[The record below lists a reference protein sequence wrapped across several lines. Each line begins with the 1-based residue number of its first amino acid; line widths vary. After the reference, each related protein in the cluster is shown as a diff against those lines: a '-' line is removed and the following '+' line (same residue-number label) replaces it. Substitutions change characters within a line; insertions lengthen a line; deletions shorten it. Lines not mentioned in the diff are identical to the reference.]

1 MIQRVFL
8 ILFILQLHI
17 AFSTT
22 ISFIFIGGHSEQLQ
36 AAEILQ
42 KSNYKATFYLNS
54 KYLGFVENYINVFQ
68 ADDLYNAGFDIGG
81 NTYSSMEF
89 SPSTPITTITEEIC
103 RDRATLI
110 ANGWQ
115 PRSFSYV
122 VGKTSTFYNSITQQI
137 VKDCGYRTSLVSST
151 ISIDLSN
158 PSYITLNQPYYSIP
172 FDSNSFDSNSFDSN
186 SFDSNPFDSKLFI
199 SNTAFNWLIFNIEK
213 LTPNDMI
220 RFTELIDWLSTSTM
234 HDVRKFD
241 DVLNDLMGGNS
252 GDILP
257 VPQSFQNTPPTPTPD
272 RDGFIKMIIGCA
284 CFGILIAMILY
295 VSIHTQCK
303 RFKCKHSKCC
313 SKSMKK

>member
-1 MIQRVFL
+1 MKRGFFYLSL
-8 ILFILQLHI
+8 ILSILPV
-17 AFSTT
+17 AYSKT
-22 ISFIFIGGHSEQLQ
+22 ISFVFLGSHASQLQ

-89 SPSTPITTITEEIC
+89 SLTTPITTITEEIC

-115 PRSFSYV
+115 PRSFAYV
-122 VGKTSTFYNSITQQI
+122 VGKPSTFFNPITQQI
-137 VKDCGYRTSLVSST
+137 VRDCGYRASLVSST
-151 ISIDLSN
+151 LSSN
-158 PSYITLNQPYYSIP
+158 PIITTTNTTDNQSFNSLLFNSLP
-172 FDSNSFDSNSFDSN
+172 FSSFDSVDSL
-186 SFDSNPFDSKLFI
+186 KHFI
-199 SNTAFNWLIFNIEK
+199 TNIASDWLIFDIEN
-213 LTPNDMI
+213 LTPDDIN
-220 RFTELIDWLSTSTM
+220 RFTELINWLSN
-234 HDVRKFD
+234 DNIIRKFD
-241 DVLNDLMGGNS
+241 DVLNS
-252 GDILP
+252 GSLAA

-295 VSIHTQCK
+295 VSISTQCK
-303 RFKCKHSKCC
+303 RSKGCFSC
-313 SKSMKK
+313 SKNKTQKK

>member
-8 ILFILQLHI
+8 ILSILYI
-17 AFSTT
+17 ANSTT

-81 NTYSSMEF
+81 NTYSNVEF

-115 PRSFSYV
+115 PRSFAYV
-122 VGKTSTFYNSITQQI
+122 DSFYNSITQQI

-151 ISIDLSN
+151 ISIDLSI
-158 PSYITLNQPYYSIP
+158 PSYIALNQPYYSIP
-172 FDSNSFDSNSFDSN
+172 FVSNSFVSNSFDSN

-213 LTPNDMI
+213 FTPNDMI
-220 RFTELIDWLSTSTM
+220 RFTELIEWLSTSTM

-241 DVLNDLMGGNS
+241 DVLNDLLDDHIDN
-252 GDILP
+252 ILP
-257 VPQSFQNTPPTPTPD
+257 VPQSFQNTPSTPTPD

-303 RFKCKHSKCC
+303 RSKCSKCC